1 MCVER
6 ERERERE
13 SFTRCWGK
21 ILVQNCEFYINNPPV
36 VVVVVVGGQFRV
48 RAAHF
53 ALMLLFAILVSSVL
67 H

>member
-1 MCVER
+1 ML
-6 ERERERE
+6 
-13 SFTRCWGK
+13 GK

-36 VVVVVVGGQFRV
+36 VVGGQFRV

-53 ALMLLFAILVSSVL
+53 ALMLLLAILVSSVL